1 MKIGIIGCK
10 GLVGRAIYERLEK
23 NHFIT
28 GIHRHNYLRFKGA
41 EFDILI
47 NANGNSRK
55 YWANENPLEDFDAS
69 VSTVMGSLF
78 DFTYKK
84 YIFISSIDA
93 EEPRGHYGFNK
104 RIAEDLVKQ
113 YADKWQI
120 VRLCSVIGEYMNKGP
135 VYDILH
141 GNPIYLTSGSTL
153 QLITAE
159 EVAELLSLWLGAP
172 SSGMFAL
179 YSQPNMT
186 IREIGEVLQKPL
198 NIDPYAREEKYGF
211 MPKFPIRFKS
221 SYNYLMQIT

>member
-1 MKIGIIGCK
+1 MKVGIIGCK
-10 GLVGRAIYERLEK
+10 GLVGRALYERLK
-23 NHFIT
+23 NDHYVT
-28 GIHRHNYLRFKGA
+28 GIHRHNYLRFEGA

-55 YWANENPLEDFDAS
+55 YWANQNPLEDFDAS

-84 YIFISSIDA
+84 YIFISSIDT

-120 VRLCSVIGEYMNKGP
+120 VRLCSVIGEYMKKGP
-135 VYDILH
+135 VYGILH

-153 QLITAE
+153 QIITAE
-159 EVAELLSLWLGAP
+159 SVAELLGLWLGAP
-172 SSGMFAL
+172 SNSLLKL
-179 YSQPNMT
+179 YPQPNIT
-186 IREIGEVLQKPL
+186 IREIGVVLQKPL
-198 NIDPYAREEKYGF
+198 NIDPYAREEKYNF
-211 MPKFPIRFKS
+211 QPRFPLTLKS
-221 SYNYLMQIT
+221 SYNYLMEIT